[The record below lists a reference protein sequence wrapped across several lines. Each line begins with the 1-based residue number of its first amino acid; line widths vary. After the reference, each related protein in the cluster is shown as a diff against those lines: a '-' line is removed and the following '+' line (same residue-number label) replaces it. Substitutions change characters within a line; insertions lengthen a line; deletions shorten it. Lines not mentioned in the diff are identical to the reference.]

1 MTEYTT
7 PLCKQGEGS
16 CREQWPLMLLG
27 MPLFG
32 AAAVYF
38 IIDSLPSVM
47 LFIFS
52 LPLILPCAYFSIGC
66 FLELQQY
73 LGKACITAEGVTV
86 TRPLARP
93 QVIRW
98 EDVRQV
104 CICLYNRRMGEIGG
118 HGHPQLV
125 FVLPGAK
132 KNLFD
137 RWKTHSAF
145 QHRKLIAID
154 YDEQIDDAIRKLCP
168 LEIVDLRDTPPYK

>member
-1 MTEYTT
+1 MMEFST
-7 PLCKQGEGS
+7 PLCKTGGGS
-16 CREQWPLMLLG
+16 RREQWPLMLLCA
-27 MPLFG
+27 PLIG

-38 IIDSLPSVM
+38 IIDSLSSVL
-47 LFIFS
+47 LFVFS

-66 FLELQQY
+66 FLELQQL
-73 LGKACITAEGVTV
+73 LGMACITAEGVTV
-86 TRPLARP
+86 TRPLSRA

-98 EDVRQV
+98 ADVRQV
-104 CICLYNRRMGEIGG
+104 CICLYNRGIGEIGG

-154 YDEQIDDAIRKLCP
+154 YDEALHEAVSTLCP
-168 LEIVDLRDTPPYK
+168 LEIADLRDTPPYR

>member
-1 MTEYTT
+1 MTEYST
-7 PLCKQGEGS
+7 PLCRTGEGS

-27 MPLFG
+27 APLFG

-38 IIDSLPSVM
+38 VLDSLPSV
-47 LFIFS
+47 LLLIAS
-52 LPLILPCAYFSIGC
+52 LPLILPCVYFSIGC
-66 FLELQQY
+66 FLELQQL
-73 LGKACITAEGVTV
+73 LGKARITAEGVTV

-98 EDVRQV
+98 ADVRQV
-104 CICLYNRRMGEIGG
+104 CICLYNRRMGEIHG

-137 RWKTHSAF
+137 RWKTHDPF
-145 QHRKLIAID
+145 QHRRLIAID
-154 YDEQIDDAIRKLCP
+154 CDEALHEAVRTLCP
-168 LEIVDLRDTPPYK
+168 LDITDLRNTPPYR